1 MASVAF
7 KDFEGA
13 DKCVA
18 GMNKR
23 WYAQRQLLVSLW
35 DGITNYQ
42 VEETD
47 EERSQRLKTWEKFL
61 EEQQE
66 QQVSDL
72 SELDLSSWTSVS
84 CMCY

>member
-1 MASVAF
+1 MCIPNLQRHSEGVASVAF

-23 WYAQRQLLVSLW
+23 WYAKRQLMVSLW
-35 DGITNYQ
+35 DGISNYQ

-47 EERSQRLKTWEKFL
+47 EERVQRLKTWEKFL
-61 EEQQE
+61 EEQQ
-66 QQVSDL
+66 VRPL
-72 SELDLSSWTSVS
+72 
-84 CMCY
+84 Y